1 MAIILGVDPGSHRIG
16 YGVIRTVKSNY
27 ELLETGV
34 IDLPK
39 GAKSEVT
46 LQAIGL
52 ELKKIIE
59 KHRPSILA
67 IEKLYITKNH
77 KTVLGVAEG
86 RGIILLT
93 ALEANLKIQE
103 LSPNEI
109 KAGITGYGSADKKS
123 IAKMVRFFLQKPDLK
138 IIDDATDALASAIVA
153 SHKNQALAGDLTR

>member
-16 YGVIRTVKSNY
+16 YGVIHAIKSNY
-27 ELLETGV
+27 ELLEAGV

-52 ELKKIIE
+52 ELKKIIK